1 MKILWKVY
9 KTQKVPKEIRR
20 RKERKG
26 RYVCKKQAKRKS
38 SLRGRKKDE
47 IREIII
53 YFCKTFKALDVAA
66 NKWSLLH
73 IPPSTTP
80 NLHHSILNRSLIMN
94 VHFNQIFSKFFSQKF
109 VCILCWLTVNLYQEW
124 LESADNYL
132 QSKVPSK

>member
-1 MKILWKVY
+1 MKILGKVY
-9 KTQKVPKEIRR
+9 KTQRVAKEIRR

-38 SLRGRKKDE
+38 SQRGRKKDE
-47 IREIII
+47 IREII
-53 YFCKTFKALDVAA
+53 YFCKTFRALDVAA

-80 NLHHSILNRSLIMN
+80 NLHHSILNRSLIMI
-94 VHFNQIFSKFFSQKF
+94 VRFNQIFSKFFVQKF
-109 VCILCWLTVNLYQEW
+109 VCILCWLTVNLYQVW